1 MLTCNYVT
9 LFTIVS
15 CEGVSTLHINIQK
28 GYVIQ
33 MLTSDQ
39 VVKSFS
45 CLHEQSRPGRHLN
58 GLELIVFHIL
68 ESALLL
74 RLTIII

>member
-1 MLTCNYVT
+1 
-9 LFTIVS
+9 
-15 CEGVSTLHINIQK
+15 
-28 GYVIQ
+28 

-39 VVKSFS
+39 VVLSFS

-74 RLTIII
+74 RFTIIILYECNKIIFCVKPLRYTIAGGIKVSIMKWCNK